1 MNSVRSCALL
11 SLALLAH
18 HLNDLITAASTVN
31 NDDQQQGLLS
41 PLVNRVIRHYEH
53 YYKAKSRWVD
63 RDVLAMLAPSWRST
77 LEDAFLWLGGWR
89 PTMAF
94 HLLYS
99 KSGIQMET
107 RLAELTRGLGI
118 GKTDLGG
125 LSPSQLS
132 KADELQRRTVREER
146 AVSERMAEVQESVA
160 DAEMVELTHLVS
172 EEEEEERVESAMK
185 GKREGLVEVVEW
197 ADDLRLRTFKSV
209 IELLTPIQAVHFL
222 IAAAELHLKMHEWGE
237 KRDAD
242 HRRNRQDQWMGSHA
256 AGGGGGGPNG
266 MC

>member
-1 MNSVRSCALL
+1 MA
-11 SLALLAH
+11 
-18 HLNDLITAASTVN
+18 
-31 NDDQQQGLLS
+31 
-41 PLVNRVIRHYEH
+41 EH
-53 YYKAKSRWVD
+53 SRG
-63 RDVLAMLAPSWRST
+63 RL
-77 LEDAFLWLGGWR
+77 LWLGGWR

-118 GKTDLGG
+118 GKADLGG

-172 EEEEEERVESAMK
+172 EEEEEEERVESAMK
-185 GKREGLVEVVEW
+185 GKREGLAEVVEW

-222 IAAAELHLKMHEWGE
+222 IAAAELHLKMHEWGRSE
-237 KRDAD
+237 TRITTVIAKINGWDRMLLLLLVAVV
-242 HRRNRQDQWMGSHA
+242 
-256 AGGGGGGPNG
+256 GPMECVEFDRTVERCG
-266 MC
+266 